1 MKQITNKTI
10 KTKGAKMRK
19 FILPILIAGVVA
31 FSASQA
37 MAALANT
44 GSGFSEDTS
53 LGSHYKKMDVV
64 ESGAG
69 NFQLSSAIIK
79 TLGVTADGDTSYGY
93 TTGNPFS
100 GGYAGAGTMG
110 ETDTVMTAPSYTT
123 PCPNWFTNCEANTL
137 ATDPQTEDNKAV
149 WDGIVLDDLFSATG
163 QVDSY
168 NDLTMIDYTEY
179 HKSLDQSLD
188 AVFLNGKVV
197 GNGVAVS
204 IGTPSVA
211 ATAVSGVR
219 YFNIDQTLDQD
230 VADWATVYAGS
241 DNTAAKDE
249 TMGIYGKL
257 TQAFQIAGEVSSE
270 KGCASKGAGNTLGTT
285 SAGSLCAPFATAV
298 PGPDT
303 GYHGVDAGADN
314 GTATDMFAWQNM
326 QYLVSDVYDWA
337 HKGDTDKEGG
347 NGIKQ
352 NYSAFFQD
360 GPGKAFNYSKDISGN
375 HGSVNLA
382 NTGNTNHTHP
392 DP

>member
-1 MKQITNKTI
+1 MKITNKTN
-10 KTKGAKMRK
+10 KTKGEKMRK
-19 FILPILIAGVVA
+19 FILPLLVAGVVA
-31 FSASQA
+31 FTASQS
-37 MAALANT
+37 MAALAQL

-53 LGSHYKKMDVV
+53 LGSHYKKMDIV

-79 TLGVTADGDTSYGY
+79 TLGVTTDGDTAYGY
-93 TTGNPFS
+93 TTGNNPFI
-100 GGYAGAGTMG
+100 GGYAGAGTLG
-110 ETDTVMTAPSYTT
+110 ETDRVMVAPAYTT
-123 PCPNWFTNCEANTL
+123 PCPNWFTSCEASTL
-137 ATDPQTEDNKAV
+137 ATDPQTEDNKAI

-168 NDLTMIDYTEY
+168 TDLTMVDFTEY
-179 HKSLDQSLD
+179 SKSLDQSLD

-197 GNGVAVS
+197 NNGIAVT
-204 IGTPSVA
+204 IGSPAVA
-211 ATAVSGVR
+211 AVTAADVR

-230 VADWATVYAGS
+230 VADWAIVYAGS

-257 TQAFQIAGEVSSE
+257 TQAFQIAGEVSSV
-270 KGCASKGAGNTLGTT
+270 KGCASKGAGDTAGTT
-285 SAGSLCAPFATAV
+285 SATSLCSPFETAV
-298 PGPDT
+298 GTDT

-314 GTATDMFAWQNM
+314 GTATDMFAWQNT

-375 HGSVNLA
+375 HGSVNLT
-382 NTGNTNHTHP
+382 NTGNTNHSHP